1 MDLVLLS
8 GDIANMPMD
17 FDLPLED
24 IDKYTKDM
32 EKMINSIASIQP
44 NMYYIPGNV
53 SKQAAVHVLSY
64 VAVVLYC

>member
-17 FDLPLED
+17 FHLPSAD
-24 IDKYTKDM
+24 VDRYTEDM
-32 EKMINSIASIQP
+32 EEMIRSIASIQP

-53 SKQAAVHVLSY
+53 SEQGSQIP
-64 VAVVLYC
+64 